1 MASPG
6 NSNSERVYNFT
17 DNEAGKSGVRYYR
30 LKVVDRDN
38 TFVYSPVRPVVFND
52 EIKWQVY
59 PNPSNGNY
67 SLMYQ
72 LDQNEI
78 LNVKVYDVNGKL
90 VKQVNLT
97 GNGFVQNAQV
107 DLRASRFS
115 AGVYLLLAE
124 AGERKYSTRLIKK

>member
-1 MASPG
+1 VASPG